1 MMAFQKSKIIFLSVC
16 LLFCTVGSLFSAQAT
31 ELSTT
36 APEGN
41 MVISV
46 RVTAA
51 SKPEFSVSIPSG
63 IQLGDLQRTANSV
76 PKRQEFEVSVQDIQY
91 LNGKTVTV
99 TLSADSGEFY
109 LYAEEH
115 KLPFKVYL
123 GDADDQVA
131 DTVKNGGDVF
141 AAFTAD
147 GSAVGY
153 VEVDQKDIRKD
164 GTYRGSFIFTVTSD

>member
-1 MMAFQKSKIIFLSVC
+1 MMTFKKSNIIVLSVC
-16 LLFCTVGSLFSAQAT
+16 LLFCTVGSLFSAHAT

-36 APEGN
+36 ASDGN
-41 MVISV
+41 MEISV
-46 RVTAA
+46 SVTAA
-51 SKPEFSVSIPSG
+51 SRPEFTVSIPSG

-76 PKRQEFEVSVQDIQY
+76 PKRQEFEVSVQDIQF

-99 TLSADSGEFY
+99 TLSADSGEFC
-109 LYAEEH
+109 LYADGN

-131 DTVKNGGDVF
+131 DTQKNGGDVF
-141 AAFTAD
+141 ATFTAD

-153 VEVDQKDIRKD
+153 VQVDQKDIRKD
-164 GTYRGSFIFTVTSD
+164 GTYQGAFIFTITSD